1 MLANLPTALP
11 KRRWIVAWIAA
22 CLLAFLLLAPASLMG
37 LCLRIATDGRVGLAE
52 PAGSF
57 WSGSGYVTA
66 LHEGGD
72 APIRWRIYP
81 HLVLLGQL
89 KVGVFQGASSEGTIT
104 VTPGEL
110 RMAGLNLL
118 FPASV
123 LGQVLEP
130 LSRARLGG
138 EFSLRSD
145 TLLLSGNEAA
155 GALRATLSNASSGL
169 VASRALGSYEFSAVG
184 ADRKVAFEVKTV
196 KGPLNVAG
204 TGIWTW
210 GQNATFT
217 GSMSAEPGKQSEMS
231 AILSI
236 GGAPNSAGAVDLN
249 WPPRR

>member
-1 MLANLPTALP
+1 MLAELPIAFP
-11 KRRWIVAWIAA
+11 KPRWVIAWIAA
-22 CLLAFLLLAPASLMG
+22 CGIGLLLLAPASLMG
-37 LCLRIATDGRVGLAE
+37 WCLRLATDGRIGLAE

-57 WSGSGYVTA
+57 WNGSGYVTA

-81 HLVLLGQL
+81 HVLLLGQI
-89 KVGVFQGASSEGTIT
+89 KVGVFQGASSEGTVT
-104 VTPGEL
+104 LTPGEL
-110 RMAGLNLL
+110 RVAGLNLS

-123 LGQVLEP
+123 FGQVLEP

-138 EFSLRSD
+138 EVSLRSD

-155 GALRATLSNASSGL
+155 GTLRATLSNSSSGL

-204 TGIWTW
+204 TGTWAW

-217 GSMSAEPGKQSEMS
+217 GSMSAEPGKQSELS

-236 GGAPNSAGAVDLN
+236 GGAPNSAGAVDLS
-249 WPPRR
+249 WPRRR